1 MSIADPISITVRA
14 TPRTAAEALNNAM
27 LPDIK
32 DIPPTPSEIRA
43 PMPLA
48 VNSTEVNSS
57 PISKDATSL
66 SVASAAIDVATR
78 LSIINP
84 SSSKSIETNWSAAV
98 SDVAFVTKAA
108 RYSCSICRIKSS

>member
-1 MSIADPISITVRA
+1 MRA
-14 TPRTAAEALNNAM
+14 TPKTAAEALNNAM

-57 PISKDATSL
+57 PISKDATSA
-66 SVASAAIDVATR
+66 SVASTAKLVATR
-78 LSIINP
+78 LSTIKP
-84 SSSKSIETNWSAAV
+84 CDSKST
-98 SDVAFVTKAA
+98 VATSSVK
-108 RYSCSICRIKSS
+108 KS